1 MLFCVIVGFTFLFF
15 FRGIF
20 ANVGYGSLWLGALPY
35 FLLFPGTL
43 GTLGFQGCLLMAV
56 SHGFQIESHVVAML
70 GISNIAS

>member
-15 FRGIF
+15 FSGDLRKCRLCEF
-20 ANVGYGSLWLGALPY
+20 VAGSSP
-35 FLLFPGTL
+35 LLFPGTL
-43 GTLGFQGCLLMAV
+43 GTLGFQGYLLMAV